1 MITDFKEWFDTL
13 KENKL
18 WVIRMKELHPRK
30 NLTRIAMETHAWLV
44 AKEDDRDM
52 PSTRALFQTFANK
65 APDGTII
72 INQVVDE
79 PVKENWKPVSWE
91 ERAKY
96 LEEFQKM
103 VDASPMMMKPAF
115 KPTSQQ
121 AEEEGGVRPKSVP
134 FVRSEV
140 EKIVAAKQA
149 VKDAQNARRK
159 FFKEAYSDAEPE
171 EVEAYVLKF
180 KHIDDPDN
188 LI

>member
-1 MITDFKEWFDTL
+1 MITDFKEWFDEL
-13 KENKL
+13 KDNKL
-18 WVIRMKELHPRK
+18 WTQRMKEMFPRK
-30 NLTRIAMETHAWLV
+30 NLTRIAMEVHAWLL

-65 APDGTII
+65 AADGTAMV
-72 INQVVDE
+72 NVVVDE
-79 PVKENWKPVSWE
+79 PVKDTWKPVSWE

-96 LEEFQKM
+96 LEQFQKM
-103 VDASPMMMKPAF
+103 VDASPMMKPAF

-140 EKIVAAKQA
+140 EKIVAAKQV

-159 FFKEAYSDAEPE
+159 FFLDAYPDAEE
-171 EVEAYVLKF
+171 EEIQAYISQF
-180 KHIDDPDN
+180 THIDNPDS
-188 LI
+188 I